1 MENNNPTGAKLDV
14 LRDILFGEKVEQYN
28 GELSEI
34 RKYIS
39 KVQSDLEEKIN
50 HSNRQLF
57 AALQAVNDDLT
68 AELNR
73 TKAHTKAEFER
84 VDNEKTNRVELGKMM
99 IMMGQQLIEDGKA
112 REVIN

>member
-28 GELSEI
+28 SELKEI
-34 RKYIS
+34 RTLVTKT
-39 KVQSDLEEKIN
+39 QAELEEKIA

-57 AALQAVNDDLT
+57 AALQAVNEDLT

-73 TKAHTKAEFER
+73 HKAYTQSQLDRIDH
-84 VDNEKTNRVELGKMM
+84 EKTNRVELGKMLIM
-99 IMMGQQLIEDGKA
+99 IGQQLIEDGKA
-112 REVIN
+112 RLED